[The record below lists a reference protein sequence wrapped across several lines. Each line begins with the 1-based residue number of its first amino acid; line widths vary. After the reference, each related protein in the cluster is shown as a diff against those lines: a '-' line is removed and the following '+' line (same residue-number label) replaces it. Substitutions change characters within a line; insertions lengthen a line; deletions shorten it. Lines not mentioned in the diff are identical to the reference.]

1 MLVLSSFPLSNA
13 CRTDLASENMTVL
26 FSGFVFW
33 LKVLEMCFSEVSIA
47 SASASKFERCAPHE
61 SNNSSM
67 FYLEIV
73 YVCVKTRGDSTW
85 PGKTDQ
91 LKTLMKI
98 TERPTFHYHCIMQS
112 K

>member
-61 SNNSSM
+61 SNNSSHVLSGNCM
-67 FYLEIV
+67 
-73 YVCVKTRGDSTW
+73 RD
-85 PGKTDQ
+85 P
-91 LKTLMKI
+91 
-98 TERPTFHYHCIMQS
+98 
-112 K
+112 